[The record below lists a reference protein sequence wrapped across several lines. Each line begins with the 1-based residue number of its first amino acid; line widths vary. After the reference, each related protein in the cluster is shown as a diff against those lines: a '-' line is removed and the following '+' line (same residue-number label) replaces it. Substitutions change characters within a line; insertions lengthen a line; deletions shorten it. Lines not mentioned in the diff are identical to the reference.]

1 MKHDQLHAHKR
12 GDASHAH
19 AVADRKQSLLW
30 IAMFLTLGFAFVEFF
45 AGLISGSLALMS
57 DAGHMVTDSAALGL
71 AILAQYIAKRPP
83 SAKHSF
89 GFGRAEALAA
99 FVNSLVMVGLVIW
112 IAIEAVSRIQ
122 DPHPVAG
129 MTVTIVAAIG
139 LAVNLIVAWV
149 LSRDQKSVNTRAALV
164 HEMGDLLEQLDEREK
179 KIINARF
186 GLDGSEPI
194 TLEEVG
200 EKFGVTRE
208 RIRQLQNIALGKMR
222 RALAKRERMSPEM
235 MLAHAA

>member
-1 MKHDQLHAHKR
+1 
-12 GDASHAH
+12 
-19 AVADRKQSLLW
+19 
-30 IAMFLTLGFAFVEFF
+30 MFFTLGFAFVEFF
-45 AGLISGSLALMS
+45 AGLISDSLALMS

-71 AILAQYIAKRPP
+71 AILAQYIARRPP

-122 DPHPVAG
+122 DPHPVSG
-129 MTVTIVAAIG
+129 MTVTIVAALG

-164 HEMGDLLEQLDEREK
+164 HVMGDLLGSIAALVSGVVIQLTGD
-179 KIINARF
+179 A
-186 GLDGSEPI
+186 S
-194 TLEEVG
+194 T
-200 EKFGVTRE
+200 
-208 RIRQLQNIALGKMR
+208 
-222 RALAKRERMSPEM
+222 
-235 MLAHAA
+235 